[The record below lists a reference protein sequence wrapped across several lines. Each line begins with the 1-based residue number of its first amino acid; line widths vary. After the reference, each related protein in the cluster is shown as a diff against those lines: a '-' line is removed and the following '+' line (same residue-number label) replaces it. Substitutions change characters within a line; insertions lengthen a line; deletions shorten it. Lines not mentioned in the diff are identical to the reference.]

1 MARRPKRRLRTM
13 DAEARAAEKLIPS
26 AAPRQ
31 DPPFETLHLRG
42 WCSMACVMMYD
53 VGLVYSY
60 SVRETDKPRER
71 TGSTAAGQPQASN
84 SHSGGT
90 PSRSNG
96 GVTAAGAMDVDVG
109 REWRLG
115 LWACRLVIGTPL
127 GKKQK
132 QMRSEP
138 ARASPGRST
147 INGFSV
153 MFLCRHGL
161 NSHRKQQPA
170 HSACCWS
177 CFLRLIFGC
186 QASLTR
192 IQSDAS
198 RRSGWLKWQNANR
211 LPEPRQP
218 IMGGPYQRL

>member
-1 MARRPKRRLRTM
+1 MEPKLDAFWSSSSWVTESLARRPKRRLRTM
-13 DAEARAAEKLIPS
+13 DAEARTAEKLIPS

-31 DPPFETLHLRG
+31 DPPPRDAASEGVVLNG
-42 WCSMACVMMYD
+42 VCDD

-115 LWACRLVIGTPL
+115 LWACRLAIGTPL

-161 NSHRKQQPA
+161 NSRIASNNQRIRPA
-170 HSACCWS
+170 VGLFFCVLFSAVK
-177 CFLRLIFGC
+177 RV
-186 QASLTR
+186 
-192 IQSDAS
+192 
-198 RRSGWLKWQNANR
+198 
-211 LPEPRQP
+211 
-218 IMGGPYQRL
+218 